1 MTNCPNCS
9 NPVLDSAKFCP
20 ECGKR
25 INLNCT
31 SCGYNLTGQEKHCP
45 ECGHPYLTNRN
56 SSGQGGYTGNEEG
69 NPLIKLPE
77 IPSGENLA
85 NRYLIK

>member
-1 MTNCPNCS
+1 VATILPDKKNIARN
-9 NPVLDSAKFCP
+9 A
-20 ECGKR
+20 G
-25 INLNCT
+25 
-31 SCGYNLTGQEKHCP
+31 
-45 ECGHPYLTNRN
+45 NRN